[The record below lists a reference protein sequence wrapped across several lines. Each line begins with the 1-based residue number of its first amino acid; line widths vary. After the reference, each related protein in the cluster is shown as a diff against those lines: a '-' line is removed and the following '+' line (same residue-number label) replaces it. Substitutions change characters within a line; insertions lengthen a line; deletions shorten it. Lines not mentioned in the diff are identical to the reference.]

1 MKISNSVW
9 KIDALLYTT
18 TWWKMQLEKEK
29 FGLELKR
36 VVYEVFNW
44 VTTTPNY
51 FSSSSTLQ
59 KKKWPC
65 QNRARAEASSL
76 LNAFPFC
83 TRV

>member
-51 FSSSSTLQ
+51 FSSSST
-59 KKKWPC
+59 
-65 QNRARAEASSL
+65 
-76 LNAFPFC
+76 
-83 TRV
+83 